1 MREKVQ
7 DFIAKINKTYDGGV
21 CELGGKFKALRLR
34 RFSSGILSLDC
45 ALGGGW
51 PFGRISIIAGEY
63 STGKTLIAL
72 KAIEQVENY
81 DHNTKLHVSQVDPES
96 FEPGRAL
103 FVDLEGSFDLD
114 WSVANGFNADHHVV
128 ARPEYAEQ
136 AVDIVTDA
144 IRQDLFDLIV
154 VDSIANMTPTAEIE
168 ESTEDWQMGLAAR
181 LINKAMRRWNASLN
195 RLSQGK
201 TGAAPLVMCLNQ
213 FRLKIGVMYGD
224 PRTLPGGKGQEFCS
238 SVILYT
244 KSPKIEDG
252 EDKETAFVEMSGT
265 THKNKTYVP
274 KLNYSFKMSLKDQPD
289 WAVGQ
294 VDNMKQLLKFGK
306 QSGAIVVDKNKVTCG
321 EIVTKTQKELVE
333 ILLVNAVAKT
343 QLWHDILRRMIG

>member
-1 MREKVQ
+1 MSDSRVR
-7 DFIAKINKTYDGGV
+7 DFIEKINKAYDGGV
-21 CELGGKFKALRLR
+21 CELGGRFKALKMR

-51 PFGRISIIAGEY
+51 PFGRISVVAGEY

-72 KAIEQVENY
+72 KAIEQVEQY
-81 DHNTKLHVSQVDPES
+81 DHDTKLHRSEV
-96 FEPGRAL
+96 EPDKFSAGRAL
-103 FVDLEGSFDLD
+103 FVDIEGSFDLE
-114 WSVANGFNADHHVV
+114 WAKANGFNADHHIV

-144 IRQDLFDLIV
+144 IRQNVVDLIV
-154 VDSIANMTPTAEIE
+154 LDSIANMTPTAEIE

-195 RLSQGK
+195 RLSQDV
-201 TGAAPLVMCLNQ
+201 GAGPLVMCLNQ

-238 SVILYT
+238 SIIVYT

-274 KLNYSFKMSLKDQPD
+274 KLNYTFKMSLKAQPD
-289 WAVGQ
+289 WGVGQ
-294 VDNMKQLLKFGK
+294 VDNIKQLLKLGK
-306 QSGAIVVDKNKVTCG
+306 QTGAIVVEKNKVICG
-321 EIVTKTQKELVE
+321 VVVTKTQKELAAKLSE
-333 ILLVNAVAKT
+333 DKILT
-343 QLWHDILRRMIG
+343 RSLWQDVLRRMTV

>member
-1 MREKVQ
+1 MSEKVQ
-7 DFIAKINKTYDGGV
+7 DFISKINKAYDGGV
-21 CELGGKFKALRLR
+21 CELGGKFKALKLR

-51 PFGRISIIAGEY
+51 PFGRISVVAGEY

-72 KAIEQVENY
+72 KAIEQVEQY
-81 DHNTKLHVSQVDPES
+81 DHNTKLHVSQVDPDKFS
-96 FEPGRAL
+96 AGRAL
-103 FVDLEGSFDLD
+103 FIDLEGSFDLE
-114 WSVANGFNADHHVV
+114 WAVSNGFNADHHVV

-154 VDSIANMTPTAEIE
+154 VDSLANMTPTTEIE
-168 ESTEDWQMGLAAR
+168 ESTESWQMGLAAR

-195 RLSQGK
+195 RMSQDAD
-201 TGAAPLVMCLNQ
+201 GAGPLLLCLNQ

-238 SVILYT
+238 SIILYT

-252 EDKETAFVEMSGT
+252 EDKETAFVEMGGT

-274 KLNYSFKMSLKDQPD
+274 KLNYSFKMSLKDQTD
-289 WAVGQ
+289 WSAGE
-294 VDNMKQLLKFGK
+294 VDNLKQLLKLGK
-306 QSGAIVVDKNKVTCG
+306 QSGAIIIEKNKVICG
-321 EIVTKTQKELVE
+321 EVVTKTQKELVA
-333 ILLVNAVAKT
+333 ILSADDDAM
-343 QLWHDILRRMIG
+343 QSLWDDVLQRMIG